1 MEKEFSENIN
11 SESPQP
17 FSDMEDRI
25 TENIN
30 SEVSQ
35 PGLEVAGGITE
46 NINSSPGD
54 GTRESATDTLAE
66 LCAATIKRRGKRGR
80 PKGVGRKHPDQC
92 QPKTFR
98 HFSPLAHGL
107 LGLIRLGD
115 PELMAQSEAE
125 IVEEALVRLARC
137 LSNQNPLLAKR
148 LERAADNDRKRRGIS
163 CAYHRLRVRRMT
175 EKVDSV
181 IRYYRQ
187 RTKPNL
193 IKILYANFLEGDERD
208 VRDLLIMCS
217 RGNKC
222 GLYGCPNCG
231 KRLRNKVRRETV
243 KKIVAMCGQIPDE
256 KIYFVRHDQR
266 PHGGIGAR
274 SRTGCLRGLPCGTQ
288 GMPTRGLS

>member
-17 FSDMEDRI
+17 FSDVEDRI

-137 LSNQNPLLAKR
+137 LSNQNPLLAKQTR
-148 LERAADNDRKRRGIS
+148 KSRPIMIENVAAFRALQSPAPGPEDDGEGRFRN
-163 CAYHRLRVRRMT
+163 
-175 EKVDSV
+175 SV
-181 IRYYRQ
+181 LPSANQ
-187 RTKPNL
+187 TKSN
-193 IKILYANFLEGDERD
+193 
-208 VRDLLIMCS
+208 
-217 RGNKC
+217 
-222 GLYGCPNCG
+222 
-231 KRLRNKVRRETV
+231 
-243 KKIVAMCGQIPDE
+243 
-256 KIYFVRHDQR
+256 
-266 PHGGIGAR
+266 
-274 SRTGCLRGLPCGTQ
+274 
-288 GMPTRGLS
+288 